1 MEVKLSDLREMS
13 PRERDRSI
21 GQLARAATAHRDN
34 QSVFASIVHALLSFF
49 MPGRVPR

>member
-1 MEVKLSDLREMS
+1 MEVKLSDLRRMS
-13 PRERDRSI
+13 RKERNQTI

-34 QSVFASIVHALLSFF
+34 QSVFASIVHTLRNFF